1 MATVFDAT
9 QTGRFGART
18 PRPAVPS
25 ETGRFGAGTPAPA
38 GPARDTVPGTNSVTA
53 SQARAAR
60 RREAR
65 RDEQAVAAWLRELAR
80 RTR

>member
-1 MATVFDAT
+1 MGTVYNAKRA
-9 QTGRFGART
+9 GRFATGASSGKVT
-18 PRPAVPS
+18 PTLPR
-25 ETGRFGAGTPAPA
+25 
-38 GPARDTVPGTNSVTA
+38 TNSVTA

-65 RDEQAVAAWLRELAR
+65 RDEQAVAAWLRELAG

>member
-1 MATVFDAT
+1 MDTVYDAKRG
-9 QTGRFGART
+9 GRF
-18 PRPAVPS
+18 
-25 ETGRFGAGTPAPA
+25 
-38 GPARDTVPGTNSVTA
+38 VPGSGSAGMRPTGPRTNSVTA

-65 RDEQAVAAWLRELAR
+65 RDEQAVAAWLRELAG

>member
-1 MATVFDAT
+1 MGTVSER
-9 QTGRFGART
+9 QRSGRFAR
-18 PRPAVPS
+18 
-25 ETGRFGAGTPAPA
+25 
-38 GPARDTVPGTNSVTA
+38 PGTSPPVTPVAPRTNTVTA

-65 RDEQAVAAWLRELAR
+65 RDEQAVAAWLRELAG

>member
-1 MATVFDAT
+1 MASVSDVTR
-9 QTGRFGART
+9 TGRFGART
-18 PRPAVPS
+18 AAPTLPS
-25 ETGRFGAGTPAPA
+25 
-38 GPARDTVPGTNSVTA
+38 RDTTPRANSVSA

-65 RDEQAVAAWLRELAR
+65 RDEQAVAAWLRELAG

>member
-1 MATVFDAT
+1 MGTVSDR
-9 QTGRFGART
+9 QLSGRFGR
-18 PRPAVPS
+18 PGSSPAV
-25 ETGRFGAGTPAPA
+25 TPAAP
-38 GPARDTVPGTNSVTA
+38 RTNTVSA